1 MTKSLIKYNFQ
12 IGLVFLSA
20 IVLMLIGL
28 GCCGEV
34 APPCSNDA
42 FVLEPM
48 PFTTEYTAGPMLD
61 AGTYKIW
68 SGVEK
73 SDGSIAWK
81 LYGPVQLKGKTSY
94 VFDAAK
100 KELWELNPLNVDTY
114 PSQAVVTL
122 KCVHY
127 DQSYGVCFEKIQS
140 AVGPGEVAS
149 IPGATNLALHKLA
162 SQSST
167 ETGWLN
173 IENPND
179 PTYDWDASRGVDGV
193 KMGDLPGAGF
203 LTTNEKNPWWQVDLG
218 ARYDLDYALL
228 YNRQSECCMERVRS
242 LEVLLS
248 DNGQSWQSVYKH
260 DGSIFGADGHPLKVD
275 LNGQKAR
282 FLRVQ
287 LRETNWLNLNEVEV
301 FG

>member
-1 MTKSLIKYNFQ
+1 MTKSLIKYNVL

-28 GCCGEV
+28 GCCGEVAPPCSNDAFVLEPMPFTTKYTAGPMLDAGTYKIWSGVENSDGSIAWKLYGPVQLKGKTSYVFDAAEKELGVLNPLNVDTYPSQAVVTLKCVHYDQSYGVCFEKIPSTVGPGEV

-68 SGVEK
+68 SGVEN

-100 KELWELNPLNVDTY
+100 KELWESNPLNVDKY
-114 PSQAVVTL
+114 PSQAIVTL

-127 DQSYGVCFEKIQS
+127 DQSYGVCFEKVQS

-149 IPGATNLALHKLA
+149 MPGANHKATL
-162 SQSST
+162 SP
-167 ETGWLN
+167 GWDIFSEPLSNGEVVWNMLN
-173 IENPND
+173 RLWR
-179 PTYDWDASRGVDGV
+179 TCSG
-193 KMGDLPGAGF
+193 
-203 LTTNEKNPWWQVDLG
+203 
-218 ARYDLDYALL
+218 
-228 YNRQSECCMERVRS
+228 
-242 LEVLLS
+242 
-248 DNGQSWQSVYKH
+248 
-260 DGSIFGADGHPLKVD
+260 
-275 LNGQKAR
+275 
-282 FLRVQ
+282 
-287 LRETNWLNLNEVEV
+287 
-301 FG
+301 